1 MSATVPRA
9 RKQSP
14 IQKGKHTSLGKT
26 PLQIMKNIYGADPAP
41 WQHAPG
47 AGDSRAFQPRLHPPE
62 LLFACT
68 GTAVKAPRSSIFFTS
83 SPWLPLLFFSVL
95 WLRRKETLEPPAA
108 APAQPWQV
116 PFHRTFVSSQ
126 IPQLPLSFT
135 WTSTRMKLGA
145 HPSNRLPAFSL
156 QLSAWLLPIRK
167 KENGVPMQIFN
178 QRSKEP
184 ASGWRS

>member
-68 GTAVKAPRSSIFFTS
+68 GTAAKAPRSSIFSTS
-83 SPWLPLLFFSVL
+83 SPWLPLLFFFSAL
-95 WLRRKETLEPPAA
+95 TKKKGDSQA
-108 APAQPWQV
+108 
-116 PFHRTFVSSQ
+116 SSC
-126 IPQLPLSFT
+126 S
-135 WTSTRMKLGA
+135 TSTALTGAISPNFPELPNSTAASQFYLNVYTYELGA

-178 QRSKEP
+178 
-184 ASGWRS
+184 